1 MHAMQKKIT
10 VEDNKKIMNIVK
22 FKNIY
27 SNIYTYI
34 TCDKNYSK
42 QKMIQ

>member
-10 VEDNKKIMNIVK
+10 VEDNKKIMNIVN

-27 SNIYTYI
+27 SDIYTYI
-34 TCDKNYSK
+34 TCYKNDSK
-42 QKMIQ
+42 